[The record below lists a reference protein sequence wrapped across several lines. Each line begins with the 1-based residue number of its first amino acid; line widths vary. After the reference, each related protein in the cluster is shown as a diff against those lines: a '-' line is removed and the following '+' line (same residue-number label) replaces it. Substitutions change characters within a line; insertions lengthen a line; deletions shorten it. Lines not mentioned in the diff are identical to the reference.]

1 MGALCCCLCPEDFEE
16 YAYSSNPIYQ
26 HCLCLR
32 YFFHQLLNGCGET
45 FQRLDGRFSA
55 QIQTT
60 SLASSASGIVSDSSL
75 SETSHLVPRPP
86 PYEIDPR
93 YSLSQHEGLVL
104 RREKSMSHILEDLHT
119 LRRNGSSSAVETL
132 GSVVKRNI
140 TESVEG
146 CKSCNM
152 AHIESEK
159 NLSTKAS
166 GTRLL
171 VTSSEDEDVCPTCLE
186 EYTPENPKIVARC
199 SHHFHLGC
207 IYEWMERSDTCPV
220 CGKEMEFHESPQ

>member
-1 MGALCCCLCPEDFEE
+1 MRHRTKPVTSWARILRFLGFCLSPR
-16 YAYSSNPIYQ
+16 PI
-26 HCLCLR
+26 CER
-32 YFFHQLLNGCGET
+32 ACGET
-45 FQRLDGRFSA
+45 FQRLDGRLSA

-60 SLASSASGIVSDSSL
+60 SLASSAPGIVSDSSL

-132 GSVVKRNI
+132 GSVIKRNI

-171 VTSSEDEDVCPTCLE
+171 VTSSEDEDVCPTCLDGDF
-186 EYTPENPKIVARC
+186 K
-199 SHHFHLGC
+199 
-207 IYEWMERSDTCPV
+207 DTKPSLSI
-220 CGKEMEFHESPQ
+220 FT

>member
-1 MGALCCCLCPEDFEE
+1 MGALCCCPCPEDFEE

-26 HCLCLR
+26 HCLCIR
-32 YFFHQLLNGCGET
+32 YFFHQLLNGYGET
-45 FQRLDGRFSA
+45 FQRLDGRLSA

-60 SLASSASGIVSDSSL
+60 SSTSSAPASVSDNSL
-75 SETSHLVPRPP
+75 SETSQLVPRPP

-93 YSLSQHEGLVL
+93 YSLSQREGLVS
-104 RREKSMSHILEDLHT
+104 RREKSMSHIPEDLHT

-132 GSVVKRNI
+132 GSVKKRNI

-146 CKSCNM
+146 CKIT
-152 AHIESEK
+152 HIESEK

-166 GTRLL
+166 CTDFL
-171 VTSSEDEDVCPTCLE
+171 VMSSEDEDVCPTCLE
-186 EYTPENPKIVARC
+186 EYTPENPKIVAKC
-199 SHHFHLGC
+199 SHQFHLGC

-220 CGKEMEFHESPQ
+220 CGKEMEFYESPQ